1 MTLVELKFAR
11 KLHRRNFVC
20 VCVCLF
26 VCLFCFPTCV
36 NLQGLQCKTEHFTRN
51 RSCLRPGYIRSRV
64 RKTTYCSLL
73 ITKLLYILSRY
84 LQTLVSYTV
93 KQNLFHSL
101 DIAFMSALD
110 KTRSLT
116 SEKSAVYWYCTTLHI
131 MTSSSEWLTQ
141 SVFATRQHRS
151 RKLKVLKPSSPSSLH
166 HHNQRCPPRTSAC
179 TPLELFEVL
188 VQGTVQVLLDLI

>member
-1 MTLVELKFAR
+1 MTKRTR
-11 KLHRRNFVC
+11 KYLHGHTLTCDDFGRAQIRTQVASTQFCVC
-20 VCVCLF
+20 VCVF
-26 VCLFCFPTCV
+26 VCLFCFATCV
-36 NLQGLQCKTEHFTRN
+36 NLRGLQCKTEHFTRN

-101 DIAFMSALD
+101 DIAVMSALD

-116 SEKSAVYWYCTTLHI
+116 SEKSAVY
-131 MTSSSEWLTQ
+131 
-141 SVFATRQHRS
+141 
-151 RKLKVLKPSSPSSLH
+151 
-166 HHNQRCPPRTSAC
+166 
-179 TPLELFEVL
+179 
-188 VQGTVQVLLDLI
+188 